1 MTVQI
6 LVKDLSFRYGPKS
19 SWIINNVSF
28 TVHEGDFIGIIG
40 PNGGGKTTLALLLL
54 GLLQPTTGTLNTF
67 PSYVKTSGLTIGW
80 VPQHF
85 SYDFSFPI
93 SVKEVVLSG
102 RLSFLRWHGKYSK
115 HDHALAEQALTT
127 VDLLHHKD
135 ACFSHLSGGQIQR
148 VLLAR
153 ALASQPKLL
162 ILDEPTANIDPENQ
176 QRILQILKELNTQC
190 TILMITHDLHHTTS
204 NFNKVFYMSRTLTTL
219 TNMPTIPQEFCCDSF
234 EKKADL

>member
-28 TVHEGDFIGIIG
+28 TIHEGDFVGIIG
-40 PNGGGKTTLALLLL
+40 PNGGGKTTLALIMLK
-54 GLLQPTTGTLNTF
+54 LLQPTAGTLETF
-67 PSYVKTSGLTIGW
+67 SGCKKDSELTIGW

-102 RLSFLRWHGKYSK
+102 RLSFLPWHGKYSK
-115 HDHALAEQALTT
+115 HDHEAAEQALQT
-127 VDLLHHKD
+127 VGLLSEKD
-135 ACFSHLSGGQIQR
+135 SCFSHLSGGQIQR

-153 ALASQPKLL
+153 ALASHPQIL

-176 QRILQILKELNTQC
+176 QRILQILTEINTNC

-204 NFNKVFYMSRTLTTL
+204 HFNKVFYMSRTLTTL
-219 TNMPTIPQEFCCDSF
+219 TNTPTIPEEFCCSF
-234 EKKADL
+234 EKKANL

>member
-19 SWIINNVSF
+19 PWIINKVSF
-28 TVHEGDFIGIIG
+28 MIHEGDFVGIIG
-40 PNGGGKTTLALLLL
+40 PNGGGKTTLAMLMLKLLK
-54 GLLQPTTGTLNTF
+54 PTLGTLKTF
-67 PSYVKTSGLTIGW
+67 STCKKESELTIGW

-102 RLSFLRWHGKYSK
+102 RLSFLRWHGKYAK
-115 HDHALAEQALTT
+115 CDHEFAEQALET
-127 VDLLHHKD
+127 VGLLHHKD
-135 ACFSHLSGGQIQR
+135 RCFSHLSGGQIQR

-153 ALASQPKLL
+153 ALASHPKLL

-176 QRILQILKELNTQC
+176 QRILQILSELNDRC

-204 NFNKVFYMSRTLTTL
+204 HFNKVFYMSRTLTTL
-219 TNMPTIPQEFCCDSF
+219 TNTPTIPQEFCCDSF
-234 EKKADL
+234 DKKVDL